1 MNRQSLV
8 LGSSCKKGKANERD
22 IHTLRERTMMAEKG
36 KEREREMVK
45 GSIKESLSH
54 LYLRFPCDIET
65 WVILII
71 NMHREA

>member
-1 MNRQSLV
+1 
-8 LGSSCKKGKANERD
+8 
-22 IHTLRERTMMAEKG
+22 MMAEKG